1 MRSNP
6 LSAFVAAL
14 ALVFSFAAA
23 PARAAD
29 KSPDPATIV
38 VAARG
43 GQAVTLEEVDAQ
55 VMALPKHLR
64 AGFLDDPK
72 RIEEL
77 VERLL
82 LNKQLAARAREQG
95 AEQEPYFELQRRHAE
110 EEMLARRARSLNED
124 ALQAA
129 LPNFEVLAR
138 EIYLAAP
145 HRFRTPP
152 RLTLEHILIRTT
164 ERGEEAARTLAE
176 EARQA
181 LLAPA
186 AEFEPIFRKFSDEAS
201 PSPAAGQGLLRDVV
215 PGMMERPFEEAVF
228 ALTKAGEV
236 APVIET
242 VYGLH
247 VVRLRDRVE
256 PTQISFEQAAPDLIA
271 QQRNTYIEGEKTR
284 FLTNFVA
291 IPMEAKQPVV
301 AQLRTRYAKAAEG
314 ILPPA
319 IDGSEQ
325 PAEAPE
331 DATETP

>member
-1 MRSNP
+1 MRSISLP
-6 LSAFVAAL
+6 ASVAVL
-14 ALVFSFAAA
+14 ALFFVLAVLPVSAAEE
-23 PARAAD
+23 
-29 KSPDPATIV
+29 SPDPATIV
-38 VAARG
+38 VASRG
-43 GQAVTLEEVDAQ
+43 GQAVTLDEVDAQ

-64 AGFLDDPK
+64 AGFLDNPK

-95 AEQEPYFELQRRHAE
+95 ADQEPYFELQRRHAE
-110 EEMLARRARSLNED
+110 EEVLARRARSLNED

-129 LPNFEVLAR
+129 LPDFEVLAR

-152 RLTLEHILIRTT
+152 RLTLEHILIRTSQ
-164 ERGEEAARTLAE
+164 RGEEAARALAE

-181 LLAPA
+181 LLVPA

-201 PSPAAGQGLLRDVV
+201 ASSAAGQGLLQDVV

-228 ALTKAGEV
+228 ALTKVGEV

-256 PTQISFEQAAPDLIA
+256 PTQISYEEAAPDLIA

-284 FLTNFVA
+284 FLTSFVA

-319 IDGSEQ
+319 VDGSE
-325 PAEAPE
+325 PPEEAAE